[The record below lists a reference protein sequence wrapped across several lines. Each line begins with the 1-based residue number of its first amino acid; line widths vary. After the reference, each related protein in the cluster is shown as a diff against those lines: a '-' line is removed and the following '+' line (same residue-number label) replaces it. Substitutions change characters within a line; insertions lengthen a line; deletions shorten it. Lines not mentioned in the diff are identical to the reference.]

1 MLVGC
6 FRRPALALTPK
17 MLTFTAADDSQARRI
32 NVQESCTVNSTPAC
46 THVVFHSPRLL
57 LVLPMPS
64 LLLRAWAGLGL
75 VATAA
80 ARPAKPNLVVFLQ
93 VRPTL
98 SPRGGRAGQRPA

>member
-1 MLVGC
+1 MTHRLEESMSKNHALSIQ
-6 FRRPALALTPK
+6 RR
-17 MLTFTAADDSQARRI
+17 
-32 NVQESCTVNSTPAC
+32 
-46 THVVFHSPRLL
+46 HVFHSPRLL